1 MLATTCP
8 NSVRVTRPQLRRVA
22 SRRSWHARPARRRA
36 GQKLASGFF
45 RSAPRV
51 RTWSRCSQLAD
62 SHQSNRLHGYESVSG
77 CTVAA
82 NSGMNPLQRQV
93 QAMIDS
99 GVLPSLAADAGAGA
113 LGPKKVTVE
122 GLRTVITNS
131 LKQMDELFTKNR
143 YGFYSIDAV
152 NLLLGT
158 AIQESGGLRWRVQV
172 NGGPTRGLFQMEEA
186 TYTDIWNNFLQYR
199 PQLADALRVIFTP
212 AGGSLIFDRITI
224 DDGYAAAMAR
234 LKYFRVPNTIPGT
247 LDGQAHYWKQ
257 YYNTPQGKGTV
268 QDYIENWNTYVSGP

>member
-1 MLATTCP
+1 MRHWGYIAPP
-8 NSVRVTRPQLRRVA
+8 NYSGMWDDMTLYPT
-22 SRRSWHARPARRRA
+22 A
-36 GQKLASGFF
+36 GQEYNAILDGFGVGTLWQGQFAGTDARGHDQYVWGYGTSSGGDFTPAYGEIDRVNGHF
-45 RSAPRV
+45 LEAAGFPAAAPSNSG
-51 RTWSRCSQLAD
+51 SR
-62 SHQSNRLHGYESVSG
+62 N
-77 CTVAA
+77 AA

-131 LKQMDELFTKNR
+131 LKQMDELTKNR

-172 NGGPTRGLFQMEEA
+172 NGGPARGLFQMEEA
-186 TYTDIWNNFLQYR
+186 TYTDIWNNFLN
-199 PQLADALRVIFTP
+199 I
-212 AGGSLIFDRITI
+212 
-224 DDGYAAAMAR
+224 
-234 LKYFRVPNTIPGT
+234 
-247 LDGQAHYWKQ
+247 AH
-257 YYNTPQGKGTV
+257 
-268 QDYIENWNTYVSGP
+268 NWRTH